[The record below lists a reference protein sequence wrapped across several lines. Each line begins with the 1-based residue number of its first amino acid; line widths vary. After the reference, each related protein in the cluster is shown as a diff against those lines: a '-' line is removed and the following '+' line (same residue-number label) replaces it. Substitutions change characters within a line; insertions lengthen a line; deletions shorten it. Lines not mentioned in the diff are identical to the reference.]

1 MRRKVRIGIDVG
13 GTFTDAVI
21 LDDKTAEIIA
31 KEKIM
36 TTHHH
41 KDGVAR
47 GIIEII
53 NNILLENKIL
63 PKDVSFIAHGT
74 TQSTNAMLEGD
85 VAPVGI
91 IAKGK
96 SKLAKKESKIDD
108 IELAPGKFLKVYHEW
123 IDSNEVTNETID
135 SAISKLSKQGAEVI
149 ISSEAYSIE
158 TPENEKK
165 TLERVKSKGIY
176 GAATHEISQLFGLKS
191 RTRTAVIN
199 ASLIPKM
206 METADM
212 TENVVKEL
220 GIPSEL
226 MIMRADGGVMSINE
240 MKKRPILTM
249 LSGLAA
255 GVAGALMYEK
265 VTEGIFLEI
274 GGTSTDISVIK
285 DGKVMI
291 KNAQIGKNKTYLKS
305 LDVRTLGIAG
315 GSMIRIKDGKII
327 DVGPRSAHLAN
338 RPYEN
343 FSSLKQVDEVRYI
356 KPLVDDTNDYVVV
369 VSDKKEYALTLAGAA
384 NVLGYIP
391 KGDYAYTESSSS
403 ILAWETV
410 AKLLN
415 KDVKELAKDAMD
427 IACKKVWNVIEPMI
441 EEYELDKGFVEL
453 IGGGGSASVI
463 TQALGETYNL
473 KNRIAKNAPFISTIG
488 VAMAMVREQIERS
501 IINPSIEDIKKIRA
515 EIVSKIME
523 ANVKEETIEVSIQV
537 DKTKNILIAT
547 ATGATDFKTN
557 SLEVGTLTDEEQK
570 KIVADSVGVKDTGK
584 MKYIGKAGKFSGYIV
599 EKNEKKYL
607 GLINKNTNIGVVID
621 KDGIVCLRKRNSK
634 LVITNKENLRK
645 DLMPLI
651 EELSIY
657 SDAGQTIPNM
667 FLFTKSKMY
676 NYSGLTSMDQF
687 LSVLMMDLEFIENNI
702 ELMIL
707 LGKK

>member
-41 KDGVAR
+41 EDGVAR

-53 NNILLENKIL
+53 NKILVENKIL

-96 SKLAKKESKIDD
+96 SKLAKRESKIDD

-123 IDSNEVTNETID
+123 IDSNEVSNQTID

-165 TLERVKSKGIY
+165 TLERIKSKGIY

-343 FSSLKQVDEVRYI
+343 FSNLKKIDEVRYI
-356 KPLVDDTNDYVVV
+356 KPLADDTNDYVVV

-391 KGDYAYTESSSS
+391 KGDYAYTENSSSV
-403 ILAWETV
+403 LAWESV
-410 AKLLN
+410 GKLLN
-415 KDVKELAKDAMD
+415 KDAKELAKDAMD

-463 TQALGETYNL
+463 TQALGEKYNL
-473 KNRIAKNAPFISTIG
+473 KKRIAKNAPFISTIG

-537 DKTKNILIAT
+537 DKTKNILVAT

-570 KIVADSVGVKDTGK
+570 KIVVESVGVKDTGK
-584 MKYIGKAGKFSGYIV
+584 MKYIGKAGKFTGYIV
-599 EKNEKKYL
+599 EKNEKKCL

-634 LVITNKENLRK
+634 LVITNKEKLKK

-687 LSVLMMDLEFIENNI
+687 
-702 ELMIL
+702 
-707 LGKK
+707 